1 MEAEKERGREREN
14 INAQIK
20 TLLLFIITLFCSIVI
35 SSQDDIFFW
44 TLTFQPRLHLVALLW
59 FSFSY
64 SLFSP
69 TVVVGFRFFFFCV
82 CRVYARLLFNSQPIL
97 YAGIIVLNSLHAAV
111 AHTDVA
117 TVQQQNWLKE
127 AMQYVTFSI
136 ILF

>member
-1 MEAEKERGREREN
+1 MEAEKERERKHKCTN
-14 INAQIK
+14 KN
-20 TLLLFIITLFCSIVI
+20 IVI
-35 SSQDDIFFW
+35 VHNYIILFYCDFELGRYFLLDFNFSASTPFGSFAMVFIFVFVI
-44 TLTFQPRLHLVALLW
+44 FPDRCSW
-59 FSFSY
+59 FSF
-64 SLFSP
+64 
-69 TVVVGFRFFFFCV
+69 FFLCV